1 MTSEANSFGAER
13 RGRETEG
20 KTGAAARP
28 FAAALLFKRHKWKDE
43 HLILILTNGQETKT
57 KYLLEFGLKKEY
69 AENED
74 VSRQGKPRL
83 VLKED

>member
-1 MTSEANSFGAER
+1 VPRDAAEKR
-13 RGRETEG
+13 KEKRE
-20 KTGAAARP
+20 RLQDP
-28 FAAALLFKRHKWKDE
+28 LAAALLFKRHKWKDE